1 MNETLPKNA
10 KFIPENVIKKG
21 KILNIDWIRWA
32 EAVLFISLT
41 GGFMWS
47 SGFTVKVKMIVLV
60 VLGTSIAA
68 FFLHGI
74 KNRSVTQVITDMIKD
89 KKCRK
94 KYSLASPDI
103 KKKSEGDESFG
114 KQSLYQRMIKTL
126 KYYIIKF
133 DQRYGE

>member
-32 EAVLFISLT
+32 EAVLFTSLT

-68 FFLHGI
+68 FF
-74 KNRSVTQVITDMIKD
+74 SSWD
-89 KKCRK
+89 KKQKRN
-94 KYSLASPDI
+94 A
-103 KKKSEGDESFG
+103 G
-114 KQSLYQRMIKTL
+114 
-126 KYYIIKF
+126 YY
-133 DQRYGE
+133 RYDKR